1 MRFLPLS
8 DLRGVSTKQAS
19 WDGEGL
25 HLRASHWLPRYGL
38 LRRTS
43 MVPPRRLVSLGL
55 ESVCT
60 SGTSQS
66 SIPGPLGSW
75 FRFQNR
81 FFFVFVHAV
90 VRTIVTCCAP
100 SHKNE
105 KSGRRSNMLR
115 TWRMLGSFSR
125 SKPKGWTCAMQTW
138 KMDGCRAESGGMCST
153 SEAVP
158 YDEEGERKETKEN
171 TRSKCWSCAS
181 SRGPKDTFFCR
192 ACEIILPPDSD
203 KNFFELLGIGQP
215 SLQVDVKELEQ
226 IYRDLQKRLHPDK
239 FSKAG
244 PKEKELSEQQASLVN
259 AAYHTLKTPLGRLRY
274 LLQVLEEVPDVSEA
288 TIQDPEMLMEVMEAR
303 EQVENTD
310 DKEKLKTIQREN
322 QAKFDDLYS
331 QASKAYQEKNIEA
344 LMDLTNRMIYVAKV
358 EEEILAK
365 L

>member
-1 MRFLPLS
+1 
-8 DLRGVSTKQAS
+8 
-19 WDGEGL
+19 
-25 HLRASHWLPRYGL
+25 
-38 LRRTS
+38 
-43 MVPPRRLVSLGL
+43 
-55 ESVCT
+55 
-60 SGTSQS
+60 
-66 SIPGPLGSW
+66 
-75 FRFQNR
+75 
-81 FFFVFVHAV
+81 
-90 VRTIVTCCAP
+90 
-100 SHKNE
+100 
-105 KSGRRSNMLR
+105 
-115 TWRMLGSFSR
+115 
-125 SKPKGWTCAMQTW
+125 MQTW

-153 SEAVP
+153 SDAAP
-158 YDEEGERKETKEN
+158 YVEEGERKDTKEN

-192 ACEIILPPDSD
+192 ACEIILPPDAD

-310 DKEKLKTIQREN
+310 DREELKTIQREN